1 MRELSQRLHIELTPP
16 GENRGVLAD
25 TFLRV
30 GIDALAVAVLA
41 FALYDRRH
49 GRREL
54 AVVLALVN
62 LAVLLALIVITAA
75 EVGLSVG
82 LGLFAL
88 LAMVRLRSETF
99 SSTELAYVLIAIALA
114 LVNAIDVAGPGF
126 ALALDA
132 VALGAVALLDHPRIS
147 PPSQALSVTLE
158 LVFADLGE
166 LRRHVEERMA
176 VRVLDLRVV
185 EVDYVRETTRVELR
199 CGPAP
204 GGSRPEAGAV
214 CVPALR

>member
-1 MRELSQRLHIELTPP
+1 
-16 GENRGVLAD
+16 VLDD
-25 TFLRV
+25 TLLRI
-30 GIDALAVAVLA
+30 GLDALAVGVLA

-99 SSTELAYVLIAIALA
+99 SSTELAYVLVAIALA
-114 LVNAIDVAGPGF
+114 LVNAIDVAGPAF

-132 VALGAVALLDHPRIS
+132 VALGAVALLDHPRVS
-147 PPSQALSVTLE
+147 RPSQAVTVTLE
-158 LVFADLGE
+158 LVFADLDE
-166 LRRHVEERMA
+166 LRRHLEERLA
-176 VRVLDLRVV
+176 LDVLDVRLV

-199 CGPAP
+199 CAQ
-204 GGSRPEAGAV
+204 GSHGARREAGAV
-214 CVPALR
+214 AVPALR

>member
-1 MRELSQRLHIELTPP
+1 
-16 GENRGVLAD
+16 VLDD
-25 TFLRV
+25 TFLRI
-30 GIDALAVAVLA
+30 GLDALAVGLLA

-54 AVVLALVN
+54 VAVLALVN

-99 SSTELAYVLIAIALA
+99 SSTELAYVLVAIALA
-114 LVNAIDVAGPGF
+114 LVNAIDVAGPAF

-132 VALGAVALLDHPRIS
+132 VALGAVALLDHPRVS
-147 PPSQALSVTLE
+147 RPAQAVTVTLE
-158 LVFADLGE
+158 LLFADLAE
-166 LRRHVEERMA
+166 LRRHLEERLA
-176 VRVLDLRVV
+176 LDVLDLRVV

-199 CGPAP
+199 CARAP
-204 GGSRPEAGAV
+204 RRARREADAV
-214 CVPALR
+214 AVPALR